1 MKNIKTGTICVII
14 SMTSVLVMFIWA
26 FVEGSYEHSWLAVAA
41 GGIIS
46 CAVHMIRRDIEDSGN
61 PDKKDESKEDK

>member
-1 MKNIKTGTICVII
+1 MKNIKTGTICTII

-46 CAVHMIRRDIEDSGN
+46 CTVYMIRRDIEGSND
-61 PDKKDESKEDK
+61 PDDKGENKEDK